1 MDMFIIVYLED
12 LTPKQKQDVLR
23 EITLIEEKQSGKI
36 KVRVFADDR
45 SQRSYI
51 TKEEAAV
58 PTVSM
63 D

>member
-1 MDMFIIVYLED
+1 MEMCIIVYLED

-51 TKEEAAV
+51 TK
-58 PTVSM
+58 
-63 D
+63 